1 MTAPLS
7 SFILVITIMIDRPA
21 SKTPDL
27 FHAIA
32 DANRRRLLELLRE
45 EERCVQDLVP
55 HLGITI
61 GAVSQHL
68 KVLHEAG
75 LVTRRK
81 AGRHRYYR
89 ADPAALAAIHRWV
102 ARFREEWQERLE
114 RLEGYLREPS

>member
-1 MTAPLS
+1 MTAPPPS
-7 SFILVITIMIDRPA
+7 YILAITIMMTDPA
-21 SKTPDL
+21 DKTPDE

-32 DANRRRLLELLRE
+32 DPKRRRLLELLQRE
-45 EERCVQDLVP
+45 ELCVQDLVP

-68 KVLHEAG
+68 KVLLEAG

-89 ADPAALAAIHRWV
+89 TDPAALAAVHDWTAKFRNDWQ
-102 ARFREEWQERLE
+102 ARLNRL
-114 RLEGYLREPS
+114 